1 MSDGSLKT
9 FDEAVRLVESVIN
22 TLGLSAADAALPADE
37 PQKMR
42 AFALKRGSARVVVA
56 VHASEVGGTI
66 RVLAPCVKLSA
77 TPSAEFFKH
86 LLELNARELVGA
98 AFAVYD
104 EEVVVVT
111 ERSVEDLNAS
121 EVDSMIRGVGRIADR
136 HDDALAQRF
145 GVRRASDA

>member
-1 MSDGSLKT
+1 MSEGSLNP
-9 FDEAVRLVESVIN
+9 FDQAVRLVESVI
-22 TLGLSAADAALPADE
+22 TGLGLNAADAALVSEDP
-37 PQKMR
+37 KKTR

-56 VHASEVGGTI
+56 LHASEEGGTI
-66 RVLAPCVKLSA
+66 RVLAPCVKLGE

-98 AFAVYD
+98 AFGVFGD
-104 EEVVVVT
+104 EVVVVT
-111 ERSVEDLNAS
+111 ERNLADLNAS
-121 EVDSMIRGVGRIADR
+121 EVDAMVRGVGRIADR